1 MVVLHQRVGGQEFR
15 VLMRP
20 WRNGAWMAE
29 CLGLRGCVSE
39 GATEREAITNMRTL
53 IGRRLL
59 EEQSQRDEPHVTYHM
74 KPLSPDEK

>member
-1 MVVLHQRVGGQEFR
+1 
-15 VLMRP
+15 
-20 WRNGAWMAE
+20 MAE

-59 EEQSQRDEPHVTYHM
+59 EEGGQRDEPRVNYHL
-74 KPLSPDEK
+74 KPLSPDEG